1 MKRIALIGMPNT
13 GKSTFFNRLT
23 GATARTG
30 NWPGVTVDL
39 LASRLILGTEAAEV
53 VDLPGIYDL
62 HGFSEVVDLPGI
74 YDLHG
79 FSEDEQVVRRFLENN
94 PVDLVCLVLNA
105 TQLDH
110 QLGLAVQFK
119 QLGCDCVLLLN
130 MLDEAEQ
137 LGVRIDTGALA
148 EALGFP
154 VMLVSARRGQNLPQA
169 KEQLASSLQSA
180 SPREL
185 STIQQM
191 LSTDDAVADTAECLM
206 EKTVVMPVTLERKTT
221 ERIDRV
227 LLHPLL
233 GLPLFFLFMFFVFQI
248 IYTLGAPIQ
257 DGVAWSLD
265 EFKVI
270 AIEPLQNILPD
281 VLYGLL
287 INGIYDGIATVASF
301 VPVIILFFFM
311 MALVED
317 SGYLSRAAYLT
328 DALMARFNLDGRG
341 FVMMLLGFGCNVPAL
356 MGTRVMRSRPLR
368 LLSML
373 IIPFSLCSAR
383 LQVFLFMTT
392 AMFTK
397 AQAPVVLFSL
407 YLMSFLAAFGS
418 AFILRRRL
426 ASNDPFVL
434 ELPPYRLPTLS
445 QVMLRGWHEVRHFL
459 RRASTFIIIGV
470 VLVWFLTHYPQ
481 ATPPGG
487 PESLAGMMGEW
498 LSPLLNPIGI
508 GTQMAVILVF
518 GFVAKE
524 IVLGSMVAMTGL
536 EGPALVGY
544 LSSNMDWVQ
553 AYSFMLFV
561 LLYTPCLSTVATMR
575 SESRSWGYATFSVV
589 WALVLAWLASFAF
602 YQTARLLGY

>member
-23 GATARTG
+23 GASSRTG

-39 LASRLILGTEAAEV
+39 LAAKIILGADMV
-53 VDLPGIYDL
+53 
-62 HGFSEVVDLPGI
+62 EVVDLPGI

-110 QLGLAVQFK
+110 QLGLAVQFS
-119 QLGCDCVLLLN
+119 QLGCHCVLMLN

-137 LGVRIDTGALA
+137 LGVRINTKLLTDELK
-148 EALGFP
+148 FP
-154 VMLVSARRGQNLPQA
+154 VTLVSARRGQGFPQA
-169 KEQLASSLQSA
+169 KEFLTQAVTHSV
-180 SPREL
+180 PCEL
-185 STIQQM
+185 SKIQQK
-191 LSTDDAVADTAECLM
+191 LAQDDAVADTAERLL
-206 EKTVVMPVTLERKTT
+206 TRSVVMPIIMERKTT

-233 GLPLFFLFMFFVFQI
+233 GLPLFFLFMFLVFQT
-248 IYTLGAPIQ
+248 IYTLGAPLQ
-257 DGVAWSLD
+257 DGVAWVLD
-265 EFKVI
+265 EFRSF
-270 AIEPLQNILPD
+270 ALEPLQNVLPAAM
-281 VLYGLL
+281 YGLMVD
-287 INGIYDGIATVASF
+287 GVYDGIATVASF

-328 DALMARFNLDGRG
+328 DALMSRFGLDGRG
-341 FVMMLLGFGCNVPAL
+341 FVMLLMGFGCNVPAL

-368 LLSML
+368 LLNML

-392 AMFTK
+392 ALFSP
-397 AQAPVVLFSL
+397 QHAPVVLFSL
-407 YLMSFLAAFGS
+407 YMVSFAAAFGS
-418 AFILRRRL
+418 ALLMRRRL
-426 ASNDPFVL
+426 ASHEPFVL
-434 ELPPYRLPTLS
+434 ELPPYRLPTLL
-445 QVMLRGWHEVRHFL
+445 QVALRGWHEVRHFL
-459 RRASTFIIIGV
+459 RRASTFIILGV
-470 VLVWFLTHYPQ
+470 VLVWLLTHYPQ

-487 PESLAGMMGEW
+487 PQSLAGMMGEW
-498 LSPLLNPIGI
+498 LSPVLNPIGI
-508 GTQMAVILVF
+508 GAQMAVVLVF

-524 IVLGSMVAMTGL
+524 IVLGSLVAMTGL
-536 EGPALVGY
+536 QGAAQVGY
-544 LSSNMDWVQ
+544 LGANMDWVQ

-575 SESRSWGYATFSVV
+575 TESKSWGYTAFSVL
-589 WALVLAWLASFAF
+589 WALSLAWVASFAF
-602 YQTARLLGY
+602 YQTARYLGY